1 MRSAAGDVTRMRP
14 AALSVTGRTPV
25 LVVLAALAGATLYEV
40 LVAVNVV
47 HLGDLPGEGPPGGEL
62 VGLIAAGAVA
72 ASAVLAVILA
82 PRGNEST
89 PLAAL
94 LAPATAAFMVAHFYT
109 YDAYSAPTLIRHSER
124 DFVPSSLVF
133 TLAAFAAGVG
143 LITVL
148 RRRLGLVL
156 TVPAVLLCGLTAW
169 FTGFGH

>member
-1 MRSAAGDVTRMRP
+1 LRSDVSTTRSAEVG
-14 AALSVTGRTPV
+14 VTGRSGV
-25 LVVLAALAGATLYEV
+25 LVVLAAFAGATLYEV

-82 PRGNEST
+82 PRGNEGTS
-89 PLAAL
+89 LAAL
-94 LAPATAAFMVAHFYT
+94 LAPAAAAFMVAHFYT
-109 YDAYSAPTLIRHSER
+109 YDAYSLPTLIRHYER
-124 DFVPSSLVF
+124 DYVPTPVVF
-133 TLAAFAAGVG
+133 AFAAFAVGVG

-169 FTGFGH
+169 FSGLGH